1 MIELRLPSFGADMDD
16 ALFVAWHAEPGQ
28 ALRKGEVACVVET
41 QKGAI
46 DVELWQDGT
55 LAACI
60 AQPGQ
65 RLPVGAPLAL
75 LAEAGEDW
83 QVIAKEAPHMAA
95 AAVAPASPPT
105 APPPQDAVG
114 RTEAPPPPPPARVPA
129 PAAALAVAVAEAA
142 AVTEA
147 APASAAATAAVPAP
161 QPAASAPNR
170 HEAPA
175 TSPMREA
182 IGAAMARSKREIP
195 HYYLA
200 HEIRVDA
207 ALDWLE
213 RLNAGRPPAERVLF
227 AALALRAVAQAAA
240 VVPGLNGH
248 WIDGRVCNADH
259 VHLGVVTA
267 LRGGGLVVPALH
279 DADRL
284 DLPATMAA
292 LSQAIARA
300 RGGRLRS
307 GDLGGATIT
316 VSNLGDLGC
325 DEGWGVIYPPQLAIV
340 GLGRIAPRPVVTPDG
355 TLAAARTLRLTL
367 AADHRASDGLVGARF
382 IAAVAHRLE
391 HPELT

>member
-1 MIELRLPSFGADMDD
+1 
-16 ALFVAWHAEPGQ
+16 
-28 ALRKGEVACVVET
+28 
-41 QKGAI
+41 
-46 DVELWQDGT
+46 
-55 LAACI
+55 
-60 AQPGQ
+60 
-65 RLPVGAPLAL
+65 
-75 LAEAGEDW
+75 
-83 QVIAKEAPHMAA
+83 
-95 AAVAPASPPT
+95 
-105 APPPQDAVG
+105 
-114 RTEAPPPPPPARVPA
+114 
-129 PAAALAVAVAEAA
+129 
-142 AVTEA
+142 
-147 APASAAATAAVPAP
+147 
-161 QPAASAPNR
+161 
-170 HEAPA
+170 
-175 TSPMREA
+175 MREA

-213 RLNAGRPPAERVLF
+213 HLNTGKPPAERVLF

-248 WIDGRVCNADH
+248 WIDGAVQAADH

-307 GDLGGATIT
+307 GDLGDATIT

-340 GLGRIAPRPVVTPDG
+340 GLGRIAPRPVVTPEG

>member
-83 QVIAKEAPHMAA
+83 RVIAEEAPRRAA

-105 APPPQDAVG
+105 APPPQDAAA
-114 RTEAPPPPPPARVPA
+114 RTEAPTPTPTPAPAHA
-129 PAAALAVAVAEAA
+129 PAAAAV
-142 AVTEA
+142 A
-147 APASAAATAAVPAP
+147 APASAAAMAAVPVPPP
-161 QPAASAPNR
+161 QGSPPPS
-170 HEAPA
+170 HEAAA

-367 AADHRASDGLVGARF
+367 AADHRASDGLVSARF

>member
-16 ALFVAWHAEPGQ
+16 AQFVAWQVRPGQ
-28 ALRKGEVACVVET
+28 AVRKGEVACVVET

-55 LAACI
+55 VAALI
-60 AQPGQ
+60 AEPGQ

-83 QVIAKEAPHMAA
+83 QAIAAQARAAAAAPVSAPVSAPVQPALQAAAPAMAA
-95 AAVAPASPPT
+95 APPDPSAARRAGART
-105 APPPQDAVG
+105 A
-114 RTEAPPPPPPARVPA
+114 T
-129 PAAALAVAVAEAA
+129 
-142 AVTEA
+142 T
-147 APASAAATAAVPAP
+147 AATAATATTATT
-161 QPAASAPNR
+161 AA
-170 HEAPA
+170 
-175 TSPMREA
+175 SPMRDA
-182 IGAAMARSKREIP
+182 IGAAMSRSKREIP

-200 HEIRVDA
+200 HEIRADA

-213 RLNAGRPPAERVLF
+213 RFNAGKPPAERVLF

-240 VVPGLNGH
+240 VVRGLNGH
-248 WIDGRVCNADH
+248 WVDGTVQAADR

-267 LRGGGLVVPALH
+267 LRGGGLVVPTLH

-300 RGGRLRS
+300 RAGRLRS
-307 GDLGGATIT
+307 GDLGDATIT

-340 GLGRIAPRPVVTPDG
+340 SLGRIAPRPVVTPEG

>member
-16 ALFVAWHAEPGQ
+16 ALFVAWHARPGQ

-60 AQPGQ
+60 AEPGQ

-83 QVIAKEAPHMAA
+83 QAVAARHAAAPRAPQAAVVAVAA
-95 AAVAPASPPT
+95 AAAPSPAPSPAPSTAPSTAPSAPAP
-105 APPPQDAVG
+105 
-114 RTEAPPPPPPARVPA
+114 EAR
-129 PAAALAVAVAEAA
+129 
-142 AVTEA
+142 
-147 APASAAATAAVPAP
+147 
-161 QPAASAPNR
+161 
-170 HEAPA
+170 A

-200 HEIRVDA
+200 HEIRADA

-213 RLNAGRPPAERVLF
+213 RLNAGKPPAERVLF

-248 WIDGRVCNADH
+248 WIDGGVRGADR

-267 LRGGGLVVPALH
+267 LRGGGLVVPTLH

-284 DLPATMAA
+284 DLPATMVA

-300 RGGRLRS
+300 RAGRLRS
-307 GDLGGATIT
+307 GDLGDATIT

-340 GLGRIAPRPVVTPDG
+340 SLGRIAPRPVVTPEG

>member
-1 MIELRLPSFGADMDD
+1 MIELRLPSFGADMED
-16 ALFVAWHAEPGQ
+16 ALFVAWHARPGQ

-41 QKGAI
+41 QEGAI

-60 AQPGQ
+60 AEPGQ

-83 QVIAKEAPHMAA
+83 QAVAAQHAA
-95 AAVAPASPPT
+95 APRPPAPDAVASPAPSP
-105 APPPQDAVG
+105 APSAEPA
-114 RTEAPPPPPPARVPA
+114 TPPPPAPSTAAPGAPSPA
-129 PAAALAVAVAEAA
+129 SSAAASTTPPATAPTAPAPGHAPQQPPAAAP
-142 AVTEA
+142 
-147 APASAAATAAVPAP
+147 PARDA
-161 QPAASAPNR
+161 Q
-170 HEAPA
+170 A

-207 ALDWLE
+207 ALNWLE
-213 RLNAGRPPAERVLF
+213 KLNASRPPAERVLF

-248 WIDGRVCNADH
+248 WIDGGVRSADR

-307 GDLGGATIT
+307 GDLGDATLT

-340 GLGRIAPRPVVTPDG
+340 GLGRIAPRPVVTPEG
-355 TLAAARTLRLTL
+355 SLAAARTLRLTL

-382 IAAVAHRLE
+382 IGAVAHRLE

>member
-1 MIELRLPSFGADMDD
+1 MIELRLPSFGADMED
-16 ALFVAWHAEPGQ
+16 AQFVAWHVQPGQ
-28 ALRKGEVACVVET
+28 AVHKGDVACVVET

-55 LAACI
+55 IAALI
-60 AQPGQ
+60 AEPGQ

-75 LAEAGEDW
+75 VAAAGEDW
-83 QVIAKEAPHMAA
+83 RSVAAGAA
-95 AAVAPASPPT
+95 AADVRPT
-105 APPPQDAVG
+105 
-114 RTEAPPPPPPARVPA
+114 
-129 PAAALAVAVAEAA
+129 
-142 AVTEA
+142 
-147 APASAAATAAVPAP
+147 SA
-161 QPAASAPNR
+161 AASAPTQAATAPVAQPIKSTVSASTGTDAAS
-170 HEAPA
+170 APA
-175 TSPMREA
+175 NAERSTTSPMREA

-213 RLNAGRPPAERVLF
+213 RFNAGKPPAERVLF

-248 WIDGRVCNADH
+248 WIDGALRGADH
-259 VHLGVVTA
+259 MHLGVVTA
-267 LRGGGLVVPALH
+267 LRGGGLVVPALR
-279 DADRL
+279 DADHL
-284 DLPATMAA
+284 DLGATMAA

-307 GDLGGATIT
+307 GDLGEATIT

-325 DEGWGVIYPPQLAIV
+325 DEGWGVIYPPQVAIV
-340 GLGRIAPRPVVTPDG
+340 GLGRIAPRPVVAADG
-355 TLAAARTLRLTL
+355 TLAPARTLRLTL

-382 IAAVAHRLE
+382 VAAVAHRLE

>member
-16 ALFVAWHAEPGQ
+16 ALFVAWHVQPGQ
-28 ALRKGEVACVVET
+28 AVHKGEVACVVET

-55 LAACI
+55 IAALV
-60 AQPGQ
+60 AEPGQ

-83 QVIAKEAPHMAA
+83 QAIAREAPRVTAA
-95 AAVAPASPPT
+95 VAGVAAVAPASPQ
-105 APPPQDAVG
+105 A
-114 RTEAPPPPPPARVPA
+114 APPPPPPD
-129 PAAALAVAVAEAA
+129 AAAG
-142 AVTEA
+142 TE
-147 APASAAATAAVPAP
+147 APASATAPVPASP
-161 QPAASAPNR
+161 TAPAPAPVPRPEAGAPREREAAS
-170 HEAPA
+170 
-175 TSPMREA
+175 SPMREA
-182 IGAAMARSKREIP
+182 IAAAMARSKREIP

-213 RLNAGRPPAERVLF
+213 RVNAGKPPAERVLF

-248 WIDGRVCNADH
+248 WIDGGVRAADR

-284 DLPATMAA
+284 DLAATMAA

-300 RGGRLRS
+300 RAGRLRS
-307 GDLGGATIT
+307 GDLGDATIT

-340 GLGRIAPRPVVTPDG
+340 GLGRIAPRPVVTPEG
-355 TLAAARTLRLTL
+355 TLAAARTVRLTL

>member
-16 ALFVAWHAEPGQ
+16 AQFVAWQVRPGQ
-28 ALRKGEVACVVET
+28 AVRKGEVACVVET

-55 LAACI
+55 VAALI
-60 AQPGQ
+60 AEPGQ

-83 QVIAKEAPHMAA
+83 QAIAAQARA
-95 AAVAPASPPT
+95 AAVAPVSAPVQPALQAA
-105 APPPQDAVG
+105 APPA
-114 RTEAPPPPPPARVPA
+114 AP
-129 PAAALAVAVAEAA
+129 PAAAPIAPAMAA
-142 AVTEA
+142 APPDPSA
-147 APASAAATAAVPAP
+147 ARRADARTATTAATAAT
-161 QPAASAPNR
+161 
-170 HEAPA
+170 A
-175 TSPMREA
+175 TTDASPMRDA
-182 IGAAMARSKREIP
+182 IGAAMSRSKREIP

-200 HEIRVDA
+200 HEIRADA

-213 RLNAGRPPAERVLF
+213 RFNAGKPPAERVLF

-240 VVPGLNGH
+240 VVRGLNGH
-248 WIDGRVCNADH
+248 WVDGTVQAADR

-267 LRGGGLVVPALH
+267 LRGGGLVVPTLH

-300 RGGRLRS
+300 RAGRLRS
-307 GDLGGATIT
+307 GDLGDATIT

-340 GLGRIAPRPVVTPDG
+340 SLGRIAPRPVVTPEG